1 MLPVL
6 LLFSLFPAEGAPLV
20 YILQYWEVLL
30 QSVRQLQVIYL
41 PAGGGGA
48 TTLWVTLACA
58 ALG

>member
-1 MLPVL
+1 M
-6 LLFSLFPAEGAPLV
+6 

-30 QSVRQLQVIYL
+30 QSVRQLQATYL